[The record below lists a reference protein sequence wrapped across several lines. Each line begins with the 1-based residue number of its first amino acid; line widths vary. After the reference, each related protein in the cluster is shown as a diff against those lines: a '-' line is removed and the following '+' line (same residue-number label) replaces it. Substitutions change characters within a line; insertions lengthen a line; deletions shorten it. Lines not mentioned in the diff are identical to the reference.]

1 MVTGALEVTVSG
13 VPEISP
19 VRKSSD
25 RPDGSEPVSIVQ
37 SLETPPT
44 LVGNTPVTG
53 VFLMKVNGEP
63 G

>member
-1 MVTGALEVTVSG
+1 MATCIGVTVSG

-19 VRKSSD
+19 ARKSSD
-25 RPDGSEPVSIVQ
+25 RLDGSEPVSMVQ
-37 SLETPPT
+37 SLDNPPT

-53 VFLMKVNGEP
+53 VFLMKVNGAP